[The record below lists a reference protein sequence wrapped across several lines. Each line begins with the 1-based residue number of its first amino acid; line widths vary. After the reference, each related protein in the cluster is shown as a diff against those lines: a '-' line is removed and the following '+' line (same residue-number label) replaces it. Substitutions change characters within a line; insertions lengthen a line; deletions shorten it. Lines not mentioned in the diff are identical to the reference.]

1 MSSRTVNP
9 RAVNPRTAAAVI
21 AGKAARRAMRASGS
35 GGTALPGLLAQRIDP
50 AAAPNLARNLR
61 RVVLVTGTN
70 GKTTTSSMLARILRQ
85 HRRQVLHNHSG
96 SNLLRGVLASLIDS
110 AAPHG
115 ALPPGRTAV
124 FETDEAALP
133 AIARAVISPHAP
145 EPPILLFTNLMR
157 DQLDRYGEI
166 EAVAQRWRAA
176 LETLP
181 PETSVIINADDPLL
195 DPLARSAPG
204 PVLRFGIDDAPSD
217 APDAEPL
224 DAVWDPD
231 SGQDFRYDRRF
242 FAHLGHWRTDAGA
255 ARSAPAISA
264 SAISE
269 HPDRINFTL
278 NLGQSPQ
285 PVELPAQGLYSV
297 CNALAA
303 AAAAHALAIP
313 PATIARSLQRHQP
326 VFGRQERIQA
336 GDRSIRILLGK
347 NPAGMNQALR
357 TLQLPADRHH
367 LLVLLNDGAA
377 DGEDVSWIWDTD
389 WESQA
394 PHVESLAI
402 GGRRAAD
409 LALRLE
415 YAGFPPPALPIHRDP
430 ADALRSALRSIPP
443 RAELVV
449 LPTYTALLAIR
460 SLLAADASA
469 PAWWQA
475 HGAPA

>member
-1 MSSRTVNP
+1 M
-9 RAVNPRTAAAVI
+9 NPRTAAAVI
-21 AGKAARRAMRASGS
+21 AGKAARRAMRAAGT

-50 AAAPNLARNLR
+50 KAATRLARGLR

-70 GKTTTSSMLARILRQ
+70 GKTTTSAMLARILRE
-85 HRRQVLHNHSG
+85 HRRPILHNHSG

-115 ALPPGRTAV
+115 GLPPGRTAV
-124 FETDEAALP
+124 FEADEAALP
-133 AIARAVISPHAP
+133 AIARAVISPAAP
-145 EPPILLFTNLMR
+145 EPPVLLFANLMR

-166 EAVAQRWRAA
+166 EAVAERWRAA
-176 LETLP
+176 LQTLP
-181 PETSVIINADDPLL
+181 RETAVIINADDPLL
-195 DPLARSAPG
+195 DSLARSAPG
-204 PVLRFGIDDAPSD
+204 PVLRFGLQDAPSD
-217 APDAEPL
+217 PREGEPL
-224 DAVWDPD
+224 DAVWDPE
-231 SGQDFRYDRRF
+231 SGRDFRYDRRF
-242 FAHLGHWRTDAGA
+242 FAHLGHWRTDGGA
-255 ARSAPAISA
+255 TRSAPAISA

-269 HPDRINFTL
+269 RPDGIAFSL
-278 NLGQSPQ
+278 QLGQSNQ

-297 CNALAA
+297 YNALAA
-303 AAAAHALAIP
+303 AAAAHALGIP
-313 PATIARSLQRHQP
+313 PAAIARSLQRHQP
-326 VFGRQERIQA
+326 VFGRQERIRA
-336 GDRSIRILLGK
+336 GDRDIRILLGK

-357 TLQLPADRHH
+357 TLQRPGDRHH

-394 PHVESLAI
+394 PHVESLAL

-415 YAGFPPPALPIHRDP
+415 YAGFPHPALPIHRDP
-430 ADALRSALRSIPP
+430 ADAFHSALRALPP
-443 RAELVV
+443 NAELVV

-460 SLLAADASA
+460 SLLAQRDAA

-475 HGAPA
+475 DGAPA